1 MPRVTDVV
9 RQIIHTDA
17 APAAIGPYSQAVLT
31 SGGRTLYT
39 SGQIPL
45 DASGAMVGA
54 GDVRAQTVQVL
65 QNLDAVLKAAGMDWA
80 NVVRAGIFLAD
91 LGDFATVNAIYAER
105 FPSEPPARATVQV
118 AGLPKGVA
126 VEIDLI
132 AVG

>member
-1 MPRVTDVV
+1 V
-9 RQIIHTDA
+9 
-17 APAAIGPYSQAVLT
+17 

-45 DASGAMVGA
+45 NTDGEIVGE

-65 QNLDAVLKAAGMDWA
+65 KNLDAVLKAADMEWG
-80 NVVRAGIFLAD
+80 NVARAGIFLAD
-91 LGDFATVNAIYAER
+91 LGDFAAVNALYAEK
-105 FPSEPPARATVQV
+105 FPNDPPARATVQV